1 MYSSKSNLNKKCFGI
16 STSITPQE
24 LKIVQLLQ
32 HLEIPFLFQQKFQLS
47 DRYYILDFFI
57 DDSILLECSF
67 TAMYKVD
74 VALKLKAL
82 QLEAKFVQLKKKYNN
97 SFWVLFEAIKPINT
111 HLLTT
116 LQRLMPSVNVILTSR
131 NELLEKLRGFLL
143 KHHNSN
149 EVNAHSSVLF
159 LFNSVN
165 DPIFAK
171 YCTKSF
177 HKSSKQK
184 YCPYNISKN
193 IHYKQLLQQPQNSTF
208 SKNIGLCNNYSQNMK
223 KNLSRKL
230 RCSSHE

>member
-67 TAMYKVD
+67 TSMYKVD

-131 NELLEKLRGFLL
+131 NELLEKLREFLL

-159 LFNSVN
+159 SFNSVN

-177 HKSSKQK
+177 HKSSKQN
-184 YCPYNISKN
+184 YCPYNIFKINKN
-193 IHYKQLLQQPQNSTF
+193 RQLLQQPQNSPF
-208 SKNIGLCNNYSQNMK
+208 IKKDCLFKNYSHKLNK
-223 KNLSRKL
+223 KFEGKSEVFK
-230 RCSSHE
+230 S

>member
-1 MYSSKSNLNKKCFGI
+1 MYSSKSNLNKKCFGA

-24 LKIVQLLQ
+24 LKIIQLLQ

-57 DDSILLECSF
+57 DESILLECSF
-67 TAMYKVD
+67 TSMYKVD

-97 SFWVLFEAIKPINT
+97 SYWVLFEAIKPINT

-143 KHHNSN
+143 KHHNSK

-159 LFNSVN
+159 SLNSVN

-171 YCTKSF
+171 NYTKSF
-177 HKSSKQK
+177 PDLSTQN
-184 YCPYNISKN
+184 YCPYIISKN
-193 IHYKQLLQQPQNSTF
+193 NFHEQIVQQPQKSLF
-208 SKNIGLCNNYSQNMK
+208 IEKNRQLNNYSQNMK
-223 KNLSRKL
+223 KKSIEESEVLKL
-230 RCSSHE
+230 